1 MEQLNKFISL
11 LTGRFHN
18 SEQYETM
25 KKNGIEFPFAEHV
38 NTVCNDKSGICLQ
51 LSKESS
57 CLKKLIYTS
66 DGKTHASP
74 HLFLFTERADGV
86 KLTSYETPDGYK
98 KDTFTYEI

>member
-38 NTVCNDKSGICLQ
+38 NTFCHDKIRNLTPGLKLYIGR
-51 LSKESS
+51 KNARITPPVFIYRES
-57 CLKKLIYTS
+57 
-66 DGKTHASP
+66 
-74 HLFLFTERADGV
+74 
-86 KLTSYETPDGYK
+86 
-98 KDTFTYEI
+98 

>member
-38 NTVCNDKSGICLQ
+38 NTVCNDKIRICLQ

-57 CLKKLIYTS
+57 CLKKLTIHRTE
-66 DGKTHASP
+66 KRTHHP
-74 HLFLFTERADGV
+74 TCFYLPRELTE
-86 KLTSYETPDGYK
+86 
-98 KDTFTYEI
+98 

>member
-38 NTVCNDKSGICLQ
+38 NTVCNDKIRNLPPAFKGVFM
-51 LSKESS
+51 
-57 CLKKLIYTS
+57 LKKLTIHRTE
-66 DGKTHASP
+66 KRTHHP
-74 HLFLFTERADGV
+74 TCFYLPRELTE
-86 KLTSYETPDGYK
+86 
-98 KDTFTYEI
+98 